1 MSRSALHPWLAWS
14 CLAAVVIGCQALV
27 SSALPRQRVVV
38 MLPSSPDDSGLR
50 DRFLQ
55 GFAIGEASVRACG
68 HPLPTVRWVSLRPDQ
83 SPLEQLTHHA
93 DQHLVVAPPSA
104 DLRAF
109 SALSQH
115 HGISVLLPYQRGES
129 LDTLRGL
136 KGRNKLWPLVP
147 SIEDDVKAT
156 VEATLKAGWDRAM
169 VVADPNS
176 LEATLSTTFVDHYRA
191 SGGLVESY
199 EPTPV
204 QQVDPT
210 DHQRLDRFRK
220 DMNWSWAGT
229 VVVADQPGGPLASQ
243 LRREQRDG
251 AFGGGAPWTPNWV
264 YLSDSDALQ
273 DLPQVPWQ
281 QLGLEHPA
289 RGDNWLA
296 FEQEFSRRWG
306 EAPDLLAAAGYDTAR
321 VLALVEVASLPISI
335 EGIPD
340 PMGWVSPDQ
349 DAVDLCTAFVRR
361 QRGESLRLKAAAS
374 DFRLRAGMTPSGRA
388 AAGLLETTPSDRMKA
403 DGNRADAST
412 G

>member
-1 MSRSALHPWLAWS
+1 MSSSAARPWLAWS

-27 SSALPRQRVVV
+27 SAALPRQRVVV

-83 SPLEQLTHHA
+83 SPLEQLTHHS

-176 LEATLSTTFVDHYRA
+176 LEATLSTTFVDHYKA
-191 SGGLVESY
+191 LGGLVESY
-199 EPTPV
+199 EPIPV

-210 DHQRLDRFRK
+210 DGQRLDRFRK

-229 VVVADQPGGPLASQ
+229 VVVADQPDGPLASR

-281 QLGLEHPA
+281 QLGWNIRPVVTTGWPLNRSSAVAGGRPPTC
-289 RGDNWLA
+289 
-296 FEQEFSRRWG
+296 SRRR
-306 EAPDLLAAAGYDTAR
+306 AT
-321 VLALVEVASLPISI
+321 
-335 EGIPD
+335 
-340 PMGWVSPDQ
+340 
-349 DAVDLCTAFVRR
+349 TRR
-361 QRGESLRLKAAAS
+361 GCWRWWKWRRCRYRLKGFLIRWAGSVLTRMRLISAPLWCSVNGAS
-374 DFRLRAGMTPSGRA
+374 RCG
-388 AAGLLETTPSDRMKA
+388 
-403 DGNRADAST
+403 
-412 G
+412 

>member
-1 MSRSALHPWLAWS
+1 M
-14 CLAAVVIGCQALV
+14 
-27 SSALPRQRVVV
+27 
-38 MLPSSPDDSGLR
+38 
-50 DRFLQ
+50 
-55 GFAIGEASVRACG
+55 
-68 HPLPTVRWVSLRPDQ
+68 SLRPDQ
-83 SPLEQLTHHA
+83 SPLEQLPNHA
-93 DQHLVVAPPSA
+93 DQYLVVAPPSA

-109 SALSQH
+109 SALSEH

-129 LDTLRGL
+129 IDTLKGL
-136 KGRNKLWPLVP
+136 EGRNKLWPLVP

-169 VVADPNS
+169 VVVDPNS
-176 LEATLSTTFVDHYRA
+176 LEATLSATFVNHYKA

-199 EPTPV
+199 EPTAV

-210 DHQRLDRFRK
+210 DDQRLDRFRK
-220 DMNWSWAGT
+220 DMTFSWAGT
-229 VVVADQPGGPLASQ
+229 VVVADQPDGPLASR

-273 DLPQVPWQ
+273 NLPQVPWQ

-289 RGDNWLA
+289 RGDNWSG
-296 FEQEFSRRWG
+296 FEQAFSLRWG

-321 VLALVEVASLPISI
+321 VLALVEAAPLPVSD
-335 EGIPD
+335 EGVPD

-349 DAVDLCTAFVRR
+349 DAIDFCSALVQR

-388 AAGLLETTPSDRMKA
+388 AAGLLKTTPSDRMK
-403 DGNRADAST
+403 DDVKRVDATT

>member
-1 MSRSALHPWLAWS
+1 MSSSAALPWLAWS

-27 SSALPRQRVVV
+27 SAALPRQRVVV
-38 MLPSSPDDSGLR
+38 MLPAAGDDATLR

-55 GFAIGEASVRACG
+55 GYAVGEESVVACDHPMPSVRW
-68 HPLPTVRWVSLRPDQ
+68 TTLRPDQ
-83 SPLEQLTHHA
+83 SPLEQLPHNA

-109 SALSQH
+109 SALSEH

-129 LDTLRGL
+129 INTLRGL
-136 KGRNKLWPLVP
+136 EGRDKLWPLVP

-156 VEATLKAGWDRAM
+156 VEATLNAGWDRAM
-169 VVADPNS
+169 VVADPS
-176 LEATLSTTFVDHYRA
+176 AFEATLSMAFVDHYKA
-191 SGGLVESY
+191 LGGLVESY

-210 DHQRLDRFRK
+210 DGQRLDRFRK

-229 VVVADQPGGPLASQ
+229 VVVADQPDGPLASR

-264 YLSDSDALQ
+264 YLSNSDLLQ

-289 RGDNWLA
+289 RGDNWWA
-296 FEQEFSRRWG
+296 FAEAFNRRWG
-306 EAPDLLAAAGYDTAR
+306 DAPDLLAAAGYDTAR
-321 VLALVEVASLPISI
+321 LLALVEAAPFPVSDDGL
-335 EGIPD
+335 PD
-340 PMGWVSPDQ
+340 PLAWVNPDQ
-349 DAVDLCTAFVRR
+349 DAVDLCAALRQR

-374 DFRLRAGMTPSGRA
+374 DFRLRGGMTPSGQA
-388 AAGLLETTPSDRMKA
+388 AAGLLMATPPDPMKA
-403 DGNRADAST
+403 DGKRADAAT